1 MFVVLGDTHA
11 SAGLLA
17 AVVACAGLLRGF
29 AGFGSALLIVPALS
43 LSIGPTVAVAI
54 ATMLEGVATM
64 LLLPAALKRA
74 DRRMMLIM
82 SPCAA
87 MAIPVG
93 HALLVGLDP
102 TLSNIAI
109 SGAILAM
116 TAMIVA
122 GARLPLRHSSAG
134 HAVAGG
140 LLGFF
145 TGFGGVGGPPLVL
158 YILAGGASP
167 ATKRASIITVSS
179 ISLTIA
185 LFSTAYFG
193 LLTREAL
200 QGAAVLTPVFLLG
213 GVAGSYA
220 FRVAG
225 DRFFQKVAL
234 SGLMLAV
241 LGLFTANLARAL
253 S

>member
-1 MFVVLGDTHA
+1 MFAVLGESYV
-11 SAGLLA
+11 SAGMLA
-17 AVVACAGLLRGF
+17 AVVMCAGLLRGF
-29 AGFGSALLIVPALS
+29 AGFGSSLLIVPVLGF
-43 LSIGPTVAVAI
+43 SIGPTVAVAI

-64 LLLPAALKRA
+64 LLLPASLKRA

-87 MAIPVG
+87 MAIPAG
-93 HALLVGLDP
+93 HALLVSLDP

-109 SGAILAM
+109 SGAVLTM
-116 TAMIVA
+116 TALIVA

-140 LLGFF
+140 LQGFF

-158 YILAGGASP
+158 YILAGEASP

-179 ISLTIA
+179 ISLSIA
-185 LFSTAYFG
+185 LFSTAHFG

-200 QGAAVLTPVFLLG
+200 QGAAVLTPAFLLG
-213 GVAGSYA
+213 GVAGSYL
-220 FRVAG
+220 FRMAG
-225 DRFFQKVAL
+225 DRFFQRVAL
-234 SGLMLAV
+234 TGLMLAV
-241 LGLFTANLARAL
+241 LALFTANLTRAL